1 MEDSVGLNDIV
12 VMVSVWLGQWRVCR
26 GVEAVRVRS

>member
-1 MEDSVGLNDIV
+1 MEDSVGLNEMV
-12 VMVSVWLGQWRVCR
+12 VIVSVWLGQWRVCS